1 MQDLKVTPVGGPR
14 IDALVLDLDT
24 RGGLSIARSLGDAG
38 LRVAVGAPVA
48 AAPGLRT
55 RHAVT
60 RLLLPPPAAG
70 VPAALAALLAGLE
83 ATPVDVILTSGDP
96 WLALLHEHRDAI
108 APLAAPA
115 IGSRDAVALALSKPR
130 TLELAAGLGIPA
142 PRSLAAGTAPEALAA
157 AAELGLPV
165 VVKPG
170 CSWRPDG
177 EAGARLAPVWCA
189 TAVEVEAAAAELAR
203 PDAPVLVQ
211 EVAPGARETHKL
223 FVVGGE
229 VLARVVMEPVRCW
242 PPLGGSS
249 TMRQTIAPPEDSA
262 AMAEQLV
269 LAAGLEGYA
278 EVEFRRAADGRPL
291 LMEINPRLSQ
301 SIDIARRAG
310 VDFARLQLEWARGGR
325 LDRVD
330 GYRVGVRVG
339 WLAGDA
345 RFAAS
350 ALTGAG
356 HPRPALREAAQI
368 GRDYLT
374 GTRIEGLDL
383 QDPRPVLSALAF
395 NARGLVRRLAA

>member
-1 MQDLKVTPVGGPR
+1 MQDETVVSPTAL
-14 IDALVLDLDT
+14 DALVLDLDT
-24 RGGLSIARSLGDAG
+24 RGGLSIVRALGEAG
-38 LRVAVGAPVA
+38 LAVGVGAPL

-55 RHAVT
+55 RHAEA
-60 RLLLPPPAAG
+60 RYLLPAPAVG
-70 VPAALAALLAGLE
+70 VPAALEGLLE
-83 ATPVDVILTSGDP
+83 ALRARPVDAVLTSGDP

-108 APLAAPA
+108 ERLAAPA
-115 IGSRDAVALALSKPR
+115 VGSPAAVALALSKPR
-130 TLELAAGLGIPA
+130 TLELAATLGIPA
-142 PRSLAAGTAPEALAA
+142 PRSLTATSVPEATAA

-165 VVKPG
+165 VLKPA

-177 EAGARLAPVWCA
+177 DGGDRLSPTWCA
-189 TAVEVEAAAAELAR
+189 TAGEVEAAAAALAR

-229 VLARVVMEPVRCW
+229 LLARVVMEPLRCW

-249 TMRQTIAPPEDSA
+249 TMRQTIAPPSDSA
-262 AMAEQLV
+262 EMAQRLV
-269 LAAGLEGYA
+269 LEAGLEGYS

-301 SIDIARRAG
+301 SIEIARKAG

-325 LDRVD
+325 IDRVQ

-345 RFAAS
+345 RFAVS
-350 ALTGAG
+350 ALRGSG
-356 HPRPALREAAQI
+356 SPAPAKRDAARI

-383 QDPRPVLSALAF
+383 SDPRPVLSALAF
-395 NARGLVRRLAA
+395 NARGLVKKLAA

>member
-1 MQDLKVTPVGGPR
+1 MVAAPGAPAL
-14 IDALVLDLDT
+14 DALVLDLDT
-24 RGGLSIARSLGDAG
+24 RGGLSIARTLGDAG
-38 LRVAVGAPVA
+38 LRVAVGAPLA

-55 RHAVT
+55 RHAEASF
-60 RLLLPPPAAG
+60 LLPAPAAG
-70 VPAALAALLAGLE
+70 VPAALVALLAALRS
-83 ATPVDVILTSGDP
+83 APVDVILTCGDP
-96 WLALLHEHRDAI
+96 WLAVLHAHRDEI

-115 IGSRDAVALALSKPR
+115 IGSREAVAIAISKPR
-130 TLELAAGLGIPA
+130 TLALAAELGIPA
-142 PRSLAAGTAPEALAA
+142 PRSLTAVSAAEASAA

-165 VVKPG
+165 VLKPA
-170 CSWRPDG
+170 CSWRPECDG
-177 EAGARLAPVWCA
+177 GDGGDRLAPVWCA
-189 TAVEVEAAAAELAR
+189 TLAEVEEAASRLAR
-203 PDAPVLVQ
+203 ADAPVLVQ

-223 FVVGGE
+223 FVADGE

-249 TMRQTIAPPEDSA
+249 TMRQTIAAPADSA
-262 AMAEQLV
+262 GMAERLV
-269 LAAGLEGYA
+269 LEAGLEGYS
-278 EVEFRRAADGRPL
+278 EVEFRRSADGRPL

-325 LDRVD
+325 LDRVS

-350 ALTGAG
+350 AFTGSG
-356 HPRPALREAAQI
+356 HPRPALRDAAQI

-374 GTRIEGLDL
+374 GTRIEGFDMN
-383 QDPRPVLSALAF
+383 DPGPVWSSLAF
-395 NARGLVRRLAA
+395 NARGLMRRFAA